1 MAQPSTPQL
10 TKPSRAAPDARL
22 TPIQSRTV
30 AEQISGGTAVQ
41 ANLELPKTGHLIILS
56 GPSGAGKSTVVRE
69 LLANCP
75 LPIEL
80 AISATTRKQRVGEV
94 AGRDYE
100 FVSHEQFERMR
111 QAGGFL
117 ECKEVFGRGDW
128 YGTPLAQ
135 VERGLKDGK
144 WMLLEIDVQGALSVM
159 AQRPDAIS
167 LFVHPGSLEELSIR
181 LRRRG
186 TDDEQAIQRRLEV
199 AADELKALKHYKH
212 EIINH
217 QVRLTASEICHT
229 LHQYC

>member
-1 MAQPSTPQL
+1 MTRHIGPQTTQSVQP
-10 TKPSRAAPDARL
+10 
-22 TPIQSRTV
+22 
-30 AEQISGGTAVQ
+30 SGGTAVQ
-41 ANLELPKTGHLIILS
+41 CDQELPRTGQLIILS
-56 GPSGAGKSTVVRE
+56 GPSGAGKSTVIRE
-69 LLANCP
+69 LLTNCE

-80 AISATTRKQRVGEV
+80 AISATTRKPRTGEV

-111 QAGGFL
+111 QAGEFL

-128 YGTPLAQ
+128 YGTPIAQ

-159 AQRPDAIS
+159 AQRPDVVS
-167 LFVHPGSLEELSIR
+167 FFVHPGSLEELSIR

-199 AADELKALKHYKH
+199 AADELQALKHYKH
-212 EIINH
+212 EVINH
-217 QVRLTASEICHT
+217 QVLLTASEICNT